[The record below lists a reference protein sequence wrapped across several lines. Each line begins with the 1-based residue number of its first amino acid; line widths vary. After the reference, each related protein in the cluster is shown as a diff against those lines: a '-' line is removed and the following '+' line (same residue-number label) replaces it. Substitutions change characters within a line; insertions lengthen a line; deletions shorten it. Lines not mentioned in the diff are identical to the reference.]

1 MHCAGR
7 KLPQQHDRVIS
18 QNVVFTTFLFDDTT
32 FLIDHRPKTRRR
44 MPKGVCVSIERIG
57 GARTGTG
64 GQHLPF
70 CQATVA
76 NGFVFV
82 SGQVALG
89 DDGEVIPGGVVAQT
103 HHCIQSIIA
112 ILEKAGCTLKDVV
125 KANVWL
131 DDTRDFQAFNR
142 VYASYFGEALPARAC
157 VQSALMVDAKVEIE
171 VIALQPRR

>member
-1 MHCAGR
+1 VAGFIGG
-7 KLPQQHDRVIS
+7 IS
-18 QNVVFTTFLFDDTT
+18 L
-32 FLIDHRPKTRRR
+32 
-44 MPKGVCVSIERIG
+44 SIERIG

-64 GQHLPF
+64 GQNLPF

-89 DDGEVIPGGVVAQT
+89 EDGEIIGGGVVAQT
-103 HHCIQSIIA
+103 HHCIKSIVA

-131 DDTRDFQAFNR
+131 DDARDFQAFNR
-142 VYASYFGEALPARAC
+142 VYAGYFQEALPARAC
-157 VQSALMVDAKVEIE
+157 VQSPLMVDAKVEIE
-171 VIALQPRR
+171 VIALKPQR

>member
-1 MHCAGR
+1 M
-7 KLPQQHDRVIS
+7 
-18 QNVVFTTFLFDDTT
+18 
-32 FLIDHRPKTRRR
+32 
-44 MPKGVCVSIERIG
+44 SIERIG

-70 CQATVA
+70 CQATIA

-89 DDGEVIPGGVVAQT
+89 DDGEVIPGGVVEQT
-103 HHCIQSIIA
+103 HHCIKSIIA
-112 ILEKAGCTLKDVV
+112 ILAKAGCTLKDVA

-131 DDTRDFQAFNR
+131 DDARDFQAFNR
-142 VYASYFGEALPARAC
+142 VYAGYFGDAMPARAC

-171 VIALQPRR
+171 VIAVKPGEALINRLP

>member
-1 MHCAGR
+1 M
-7 KLPQQHDRVIS
+7 
-18 QNVVFTTFLFDDTT
+18 
-32 FLIDHRPKTRRR
+32 
-44 MPKGVCVSIERIG
+44 SIQRIG
-57 GARTGTG
+57 GAKTGTG
-64 GQHLPF
+64 GQNLPF

-89 DDGEVIPGGVVAQT
+89 ENGEVIAGGIVEQS
-103 HHCIQSIIA
+103 HHCIRSIIA

-142 VYASYFGEALPARAC
+142 VYASYFGDALPARAC

-171 VIALQPRR
+171 VIALQPAR